1 MEGSMYT
8 FGSPLAAVRGF
19 TALPGNTFAL
29 AVQTEEGGRVL
40 HYVFDE
46 TVSAVPDKEVRVYA
60 LNDSP
65 PCARPSPISNRKIR
79 MCA

>member
-1 MEGSMYT
+1 M
-8 FGSPLAAVRGF
+8 
-19 TALPGNTFAL
+19 
-29 AVQTEEGGRVL
+29 L

-65 PCARPSPISNRKIR
+65 TVRAAITNFQQENPDVRVNF
-79 MCA
+79 